1 MSTYDDARDLVI
13 DRLENII
20 AEATTE
26 SHEDVTSEPYEDGSE
41 ESVRDLHVQSIVYR
55 LMDQV

>member
-1 MSTYDDARDLVI
+1 MSLYDDARDLVI
-13 DRLENII
+13 DGLESII
-20 AEATTE
+20 AEVTSE
-26 SHEDVTSEPYEDGSE
+26 PHEDVTSEPYEDGSE